1 MHLNP
6 INHPQYG
13 PFNLSLPPSPLS
25 DPPSHSLQNSGFL
38 SARVVLLRASQPS
51 AYSISSRTP
60 LYSII
65 DRPLSLSLS
74 DLLPRPD
81 PALIAFF
88 CLCMSRHSVFL
99 FLCFIVELTDSAYS
113 LSYRYLTYPH
123 PRFINRAYGLK
134 MFSFYEFCLQF
145 VTTKGTVMR

>member
-13 PFNLSLPPSPLS
+13 PFNLSLPLLLSPTLHPTRCRTPDSSPLEWS
-25 DPPSHSLQNSGFL
+25 YCAPVNRPRIAFFQELLYTLLSIDLSPSLSPISYPDP
-38 SARVVLLRASQPS
+38 
-51 AYSISSRTP
+51 TP
-60 LYSII
+60 LSS
-65 DRPLSLSLS
+65 P
-74 DLLPRPD
+74 
-81 PALIAFF
+81 FF

-145 VTTKGTVMR
+145 VTKKGTVMR